1 MCDNLHLN
9 SIKQCATPLNTLFFS
24 EFNKNLLQR
33 GIRQEFRNKTGVSI
47 DYQNS
52 DDLYSIMRVVFVN
65 NAGDQMTRVNEQVKF
80 MNSVVIN
87 TAVGQIQ
94 TGVSQYMGYRKD
106 IDNLAVPL
114 INQLIQAPMG
124 RRSIRV
130 LKLVCKKYNL
140 GYYKR

>member
-106 IDNLAVPL
+106 IDNLAVPIDQP
-114 INQLIQAPMG
+114 INTSTYG
-124 RRSIRV
+124 
-130 LKLVCKKYNL
+130 KKIDKSTQI
-140 GYYKR
+140 GM